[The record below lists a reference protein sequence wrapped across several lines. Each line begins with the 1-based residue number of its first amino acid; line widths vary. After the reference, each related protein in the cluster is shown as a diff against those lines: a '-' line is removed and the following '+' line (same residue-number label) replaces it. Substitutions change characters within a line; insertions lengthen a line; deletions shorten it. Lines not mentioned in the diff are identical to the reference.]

1 MTSWLLLAEAGAS
14 AAGTPEG
21 GLFALDATRPLRA
34 VQGVLLTFILHALF
48 FRPVGRVV
56 EEREGYIAISR
67 SQAKEK
73 LAQVQR
79 LEADLK
85 EQLKDAR
92 LQTQKVIQAA
102 EQESDKLYR
111 EAIALAQAESN
122 ASREAARREI
132 DNQRS
137 TALGQIRSDSDK
149 LADQIVDR
157 LLAAS

>member
-21 GLFALDATRPLRA
+21 GLLDLDATLPLMA
-34 VQGVLLTFILHALF
+34 VQVVLLTFILNALF